1 MLHVDNIIDALVEEH
16 LKSKGLEQTLSSYR
30 HERGDANS
38 KKDEKSTIKPT
49 ILLPT
54 RKQVDRINEEE
65 MKRLHEDETTIN
77 IEVDSDDNS
86 LPQTTT
92 ASTTASVRQIL
103 DPVYEAIAGSQQ
115 TNKAE
120 WESFSSDLLGCRE
133 SLQRSFL

>member
-1 MLHVDNIIDALVEEH
+1 MDCASQTTKDQCKVKNLHLDKRAFDLHVDPWIDRRPVTVMMLYLDERDEDDITGETARDSTSVVE
-16 LKSKGLEQTLSSYR
+16 
-30 HERGDANS
+30 
-38 KKDEKSTIKPT
+38 
-49 ILLPT
+49 
-54 RKQVDRINEEE
+54 V
-65 MKRLHEDETTIN
+65 
-77 IEVDSDDNS
+77 EVDSDDNS